1 MAMTDLE
8 ILMAQNTTTWLS
20 TTASQIFFMQL
31 GFLCYEVGFVKAVW
45 TKTVILKNIEDT
57 FVGILTF
64 FAFGYTL
71 SLSSNSFYGII
82 SIPSNPFLIGV
93 HAKLHNAILISAFF
107 ATTCAT
113 IISGAVLERMK
124 NGAYITWCLLTILL
138 NYSFVS
144 HWVWHS
150 DGWLSKL
157 GFVDGAG
164 AVVVH
169 ATAGMASLIAM
180 YKLGPRRD
188 SVDTNNGKLLP
199 VQHAAN
205 PVIHAMGA
213 FFLWYGWFAFN
224 VASPVAFDRHIGDAL
239 GTAALVT
246 VITPI
251 ASSCAAFAWM
261 HFGFVKL
268 SFESLLGCLLA
279 GLVSCT
285 AVCHTCDV
293 WSATVI
299 GVLSSPIY
307 FGGVAVVR
315 SKWGIDDPLQVV
327 SIHLFCG
334 IWSGIAEGVVAND
347 TYNTPGL
354 IYSGSFT
361 HLGVQLLGV
370 AAICAFNF
378 VLSLFLYEILMSR
391 VLYRTVDI
399 RVSILD
405 IYLGT
410 RLFDQDYEMAL
421 DEVLNCKSNMGKQM
435 LWHFHDYM
443 NKRYASEQ
451 LDFLV
456 VTKVFMTYLQGDK
469 VEFDAVQSAKYILK
483 IIDTYV
489 DNNGAQ
495 CINVSGTQ
503 RSILMKIRKRLWLV
517 SAQKTPITKEEVQ
530 GSHKRRRSSSLIGY
544 QAGSY
549 KSGIDI
555 TKENVFEAA
564 YKAIWRIV
572 IPHFMNFLLHEYT
585 MEKKHNFDVRIPF
598 KLNKDWVI
606 EWDDDLT
613 KDSKRYSLLD
623 TVPQHDGS
631 LLRDY
636 VNVDEQRPSTNTETQ
651 MAAAQANAS
660 VEIGEYPIVF
670 VNAQTKKDHEYE
682 SVVVIE

>member
-456 VTKVFMTYLQGDK
+456 IVKIYEVYLASSQSDPDHYEASTYIWHILR
-469 VEFDAVQSAKYILK
+469 SYI
-483 IIDTYV
+483 DQ
-489 DNNGAQ
+489 NAAQ
-495 CINVSGTQ
+495 CINISAKQRAILLKIKHQMLFELQKQQQQPQPDAIAVAGAVTPNDTLDIMWNSPSKPEPKTENVKLRSG
-503 RSILMKIRKRLWLV
+503 L
-517 SAQKTPITKEEVQ
+517 
-530 GSHKRRRSSSLIGY
+530 
-544 QAGSY
+544 
-549 KSGIDI
+549 DI
-555 TKENVFEAA
+555 TSENVFASV
-564 YKAIWRIV
+564 YTSVWKLV
-572 IPHFMNFLLHEYT
+572 VPHFTNFLLHS
-585 MEKKHNFDVRIPF
+585 FDVEKQFKYEVKLPF
-598 KLNKDWVI
+598 KLNQNWSI
-606 EWDDDLT
+606 EWDTMLSKDPVEGLALFDVLPKYSNESSTLFDAMLNEFATINDDQNYKKQDAL
-613 KDSKRYSLLD
+613 K
-623 TVPQHDGS
+623 
-631 LLRDY
+631 
-636 VNVDEQRPSTNTETQ
+636 TELI
-651 MAAAQANAS
+651 S
-660 VEIGEYPIVF
+660 
-670 VNAQTKKDHEYE
+670 
-682 SVVVIE
+682 